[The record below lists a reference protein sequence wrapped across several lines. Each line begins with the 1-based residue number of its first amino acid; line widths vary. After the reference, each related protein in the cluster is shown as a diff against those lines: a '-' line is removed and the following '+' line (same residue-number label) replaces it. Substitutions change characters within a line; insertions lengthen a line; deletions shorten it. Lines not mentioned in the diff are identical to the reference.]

1 MADIKGINP
10 IVFMHI
16 AMLEESAYNNIESLR
31 KLNPTEKK
39 VVKYEI
45 IRGLDVGIIYP
56 ISDSVWMSPV
66 QFVSKKGD
74 MALIT
79 NERN

>member
-1 MADIKGINP
+1 MADIKGISP

-16 AMLEESAYNNIESLR
+16 TMLEESAYNNIESLR
-31 KLNPTEKK
+31 NLNPTEKK

-66 QFVSKKGD
+66 QFVSKKV
-74 MALIT
+74 T
-79 NERN
+79 WH